1 MERIIELDILEQD
14 DLLEKYNRK
23 KLSRKLVNY
32 IIGSIPYIGKNDTI
46 KLVINSRIDNIE
58 CIPVIVEGLKHEY
71 EKSMKRHF
79 YNNII
84 QIIYLIVGIIM
95 IFLSTIIEG
104 TILKEIFLIGGW
116 VFIWEFI
123 EIEIF
128 TDTKGLSKR
137 RLLKKILNSQMI
149 ENKIEDQ

>member
-23 KLSRKLVNY
+23 KVSKELVNY
-32 IIGSIPYIGKNDTI
+32 IIESIPYIGKNDTI

-58 CIPVIVEGLKHEY
+58 CIPVIVEGLKQEY
-71 EKSMKRHF
+71 EKSLKRHF
-79 YNNII
+79 YSNII

-95 IFLSTIIEG
+95 IFLSTLIEG

-149 ENKIEDQ
+149 ENKIES